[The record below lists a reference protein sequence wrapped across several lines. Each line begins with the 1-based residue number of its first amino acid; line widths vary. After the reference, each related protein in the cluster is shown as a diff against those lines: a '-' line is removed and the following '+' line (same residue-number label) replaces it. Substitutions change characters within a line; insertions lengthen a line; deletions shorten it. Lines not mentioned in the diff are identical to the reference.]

1 MKFLSI
7 VFALICALSLANCS
21 SKGSDPNPTPVTPPA
36 PTVADLI
43 KKAWSVNTV
52 TWDGVSQYTKGGS
65 NNLVAGYSSFK
76 LDLSSGSSVTLTEF
90 DGKKFTGIYVL
101 SSDNKKLTLSSLT
114 SAEGAPSGT
123 NGTLEFAISG
133 TPSASSLALET
144 TTTYIKATNKKVAM
158 SLVNP

>member
-1 MKFLSI
+1 MKLLTL
-7 VFALICALSLANCS
+7 VFALICALSLGSCGSN
-21 SKGSDPNPTPVTPPA
+21 GSDPAPTPVTPT

-43 KKAWSVNTV
+43 KKTWSANSVS
-52 TWDGVSQYTKGGS
+52 WDGVSQYTKGGT

-76 LDLSSGSSVTLTEF
+76 LDLSTGSSVTLTEF

-123 NGTLEFAISG
+123 NGTLEFSISG
-133 TPSASSLALET
+133 TPTATSLAIET
-144 TTTYIKATNKKVAM
+144 TTTYIKATNKKVALT
-158 SLVNP
+158 LVNP